1 MKTTSTFL
9 PLFCS
14 TFLLFGFAAP
24 ALAQEMALASNGTS
38 EPLDLYRKVNE
49 SLTEGKTKLALNIFD
64 EVVEFYEH
72 EGRLKELPGN
82 YLGMA
87 LSLALNGNYSES
99 IRYHKKALRAHRK
112 YKASE
117 PNDEIRVN
125 LGLAY
130 QLAGKE
136 RKAKRLLN

>member
-1 MKTTSTFL
+1 VT
-9 PLFCS
+9 
-14 TFLLFGFAAP
+14 
-24 ALAQEMALASNGTS
+24 LASNTADGPT
-38 EPLDLYRKVNE
+38 DLYKKVNE
-49 SLTEGKTKLALNIFD
+49 SLTVGDTKLALSIFD
-64 EVVEFYEH
+64 EVVEFYQH
-72 EGRLKELPGN
+72 EGRLKELPEN

-99 IRYHKKALRAHRK
+99 VRYHKKALRAHRK
-112 YKASE
+112 YKGSE
-117 PNDEIRVN
+117 PNDEIRFN